1 MVKNFIPELE
11 KLLGVQIG
19 EKFKI
24 KTAIYEDQYYFD
36 NQLRLWGIADNRI
49 SNYFSLRNI
58 LSGEFEIMKLP
69 FEPKQDEEYW
79 YVTSDGEADE
89 NVYTGSTLDKYCAIS
104 GNRFRTEDDAKN
116 NAPRIVKEVFGN
128 ELP

>member
-1 MVKNFIPELE
+1 MENNFVLE
-11 KLLGVQIG
+11 VEALLGVKVG
-19 EKFKI
+19 EVFEVKGLTVK
-24 KTAIYEDQYYFD
+24 YRYYFD
-36 NQLRLWGIADNRI
+36 DELRVWSTVLNNI
-49 SNYFSLRNI
+49 SKTVSIRNI
-58 LSGEFEIMKLP
+58 LNGEFKIIKLP

-104 GNRFRTEDDAKN
+104 GNRFRTEDDATN
-116 NAPRIVKEVFGN
+116 NAPRIMKEVFGN

>member
-1 MVKNFIPELE
+1 MENNFVLE
-11 KLLGVQIG
+11 VEALLGVKVG
-19 EKFKI
+19 EVFEVKGLTVK
-24 KTAIYEDQYYFD
+24 YRYYFD
-36 NQLRLWGIADNRI
+36 DELRVWSTVLNNI
-49 SNYFSLRNI
+49 SNTVSIRNI
-58 LSGEFEIMKLP
+58 LNGEFKIIKLP

-104 GNRFRTEDDAKN
+104 GNRFRTEDDATN
-116 NAPRIVKEVFGN
+116 NAPRIMKEVFGN

>member
-1 MVKNFIPELE
+1 MVKNFVLE
-11 KLLGVQIG
+11 VEALLGVKVG
-19 EKFKI
+19 EVFEVKGLTVK
-24 KTAIYEDQYYFD
+24 YRYYFD
-36 NQLRLWGIADNRI
+36 DELRVWSTVLNNI
-49 SNYFSLRNI
+49 SNTVSIRNI
-58 LSGEFEIMKLP
+58 LNGEFKIIKLP

-104 GNRFRTEDDAKN
+104 GNRFRTEDDATN
-116 NAPRIVKEVFGN
+116 NTPRIMKEVFGN